1 MVSVAAGRDSVR
13 YQKLTATKHCEAAGA
28 GTKFA
33 DENFSL
39 KHTGAGAPPAHQ
51 PRVAQLERPAAV
63 RSEPVRQ
70 LSHVGGPAAGI
81 LSMANAG
88 PNTNGSQFFLC
99 TSKTAWLDGKHVV
112 REPGPQHGT
121 ASVPPGRSRAS
132 GLLRN
137 YERLRRCKASGH
149 GALPRCLTAAA
160 LRCLFIRDAV
170 NGRWYTLCEQPRR
183 DGCARLLGLRRR
195 SAQVFGSVTK
205 GMDIVK
211 AVESYGSQSGATC
224 CLHVCSSC
232 SGKQYAATSSSA
244 HSACWAHCRAD
255 ARGGAGKT
263 RESIT
268 IADCGQL
275 S

>member
-1 MVSVAAGRDSVR
+1 MGQPACHRGGAGR
-13 YQKLTATKHCEAAGA
+13 QGCCAT
-28 GTKFA
+28 
-33 DENFSL
+33 
-39 KHTGAGAPPAHQ
+39 
-51 PRVAQLERPAAV
+51 
-63 RSEPVRQ
+63 
-70 LSHVGGPAAGI
+70 
-81 LSMANAG
+81 
-88 PNTNGSQFFLC
+88 
-99 TSKTAWLDGKHVV
+99 
-112 REPGPQHGT
+112 
-121 ASVPPGRSRAS
+121 
-132 GLLRN
+132 

-232 SGKQYAATSSSA
+232 SGKQYAAISDISSSA